1 MKTCAPATLAVVASS
16 PRARNV
22 NFIGEAFGSR
32 RFNGRIRQQQR
43 LRRRVVAEL
52 VRSDGKAPVADV
64 LIAPSGERGLRGRD
78 IFDKTATFP
87 VAPR

>member
-16 PRARNV
+16 PSARNV

-52 VRSDGKAPVADV
+52 
-64 LIAPSGERGLRGRD
+64 PSISKL
-78 IFDKTATFP
+78 ATLTIP
-87 VAPR
+87 SHW